1 MECWW
6 IYVDG
11 SLVGDTWISLT
22 STNLAKLNTPCQY
35 GAAQGTTMSI
45 SHYNTI
51 GTINSEKTDEELTQL
66 TTI

>member
-1 MECWW
+1 MAINEVVR
-6 IYVDG
+6 YVDYLGVSGG
-11 SLVGDTWISLT
+11 SSGCGS
-22 STNLAKLNTPCQY
+22 AEGTPR
-35 GAAQGTTMSI
+35 SI